1 MAILYGTTGEGQ
13 TLPVLV
19 DQFGNLLAKGIK
31 GEPGTPGTQGPQG
44 PQGPQGQD
52 GAPGEGVPLPY
63 GEERSVLYIKDGAP
77 AWSDPIDPPPVP
89 DVSDVNWVNYQTV
102 GNPTND
108 VGQYVFPP
116 NNLTYL
122 MELDSWLD
130 SSSESLA
137 GSKQPCVLGT
147 DQNNQIELTFKD
159 SFGKVLNLYWSIPW
173 SYTQYAG
180 IWDITV
186 TCDNPDV
193 GLFQIQP
200 QGSASNLGGSQLHW
214 SPGLSSFIINRD
226 IQRAN
231 FAWSFNQTGATI
243 PYVMFRGYE
252 LLDPG
257 KVALDRQIAFED
269 QMRSLFN
276 ARLTQ
281 SESA

>member
-44 PQGPQGQD
+44 PQGEEGQE

-77 AWSDPIDPPPVP
+77 AWSDPIDPPPLP
-89 DVSDVNWVNYQTV
+89 DNPDVNWVNYQTV

-108 VGQYVFPP
+108 AGQYVFPP

-130 SSSESLA
+130 PSSQSLA
-137 GSKQPCVLGT
+137 GSKQPIESGNDPSNV
-147 DQNNQIELTFKD
+147 IELTFKD
-159 SFGKVLNLYWSIPW
+159 SFGKVLILYWSIVW
-173 SYTQYAG
+173 RYSQYAG
-180 IWDITV
+180 TWSCNV

-193 GLFQIQP
+193 GLFQMTP
-200 QGSASNLGGSQLHW
+200 QGKAPNSGSNTDHWAAGS
-214 SPGLSSFIINRD
+214 SSFMVNRD

-231 FAWSFNQTGATI
+231 FAWSFKQPGASVN
-243 PYVMFRGYE
+243 YVMFRGFE

-257 KVALDRQIAFED
+257 KVALDRQIVLED
-269 QMRSLFN
+269 RMQSLFD

-281 SESA
+281 SDSA